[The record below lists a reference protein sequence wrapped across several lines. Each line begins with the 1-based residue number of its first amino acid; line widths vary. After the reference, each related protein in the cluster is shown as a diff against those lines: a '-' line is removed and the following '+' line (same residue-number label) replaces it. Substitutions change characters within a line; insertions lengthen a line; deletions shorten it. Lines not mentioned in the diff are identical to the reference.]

1 MALFTRGACSSRSAL
16 YSESDTIHF
25 STPNVCQGVDTSGCE
40 DEVDTSCN
48 ALITSSRG
56 CERRSLRWLLNF
68 RLDMVWDAET
78 TRNLAELPPDNQ
90 GAYRGLLQCPT

>member
-1 MALFTRGACSSRSAL
+1 M
-16 YSESDTIHF
+16 ES
-25 STPNVCQGVDTSGCE
+25 
-40 DEVDTSCN
+40 
-48 ALITSSRG
+48 TSSRG